1 MEEFPLLKAEQ
12 VALLRADINTGIVL
26 DKNYV
31 YATMPDQEVFVIFD
45 NIEYAIKFAKAIIS
59 EKKDIE
65 CVIYKDNSVALLILD
80 RDNINLY

>member
-1 MEEFPLLKAEQ
+1 M
-12 VALLRADINTGIVL
+12 RADINTGIVL

-45 NIEYAIKFAKAIIS
+45 NIEYAIKFAKEIIS

-65 CVIYKDNSVALLILD
+65 CGIYKDNSIALLILD
-80 RDNINLY
+80 HDNINLY